1 MKRLGILTG
10 GGDCPGLNA
19 AIRAAVRTAVG
30 IHGLEVLGFEDGWR
44 GVMDGEVR
52 ELPISAVQGILHRG
66 GTILGS
72 SGADPY
78 HQGRVET
85 VHAAFAGL
93 GLDALVVIGGDGT
106 LRTAARLAEEGLP
119 VVAIPKTI
127 DNDLAGTDA
136 CLGFHTAVQV
146 ATDAIDRLHTTAES
160 HDRLMLVEVMG
171 RSSGWIALSAG
182 LAGGADAILI
192 PERPFDPEEVCD
204 HLRRRHRHGHSFSIV
219 VVAEGAMPRKG
230 TMSPPEYPRDERGFV
245 RYGGI
250 AQHLRPILE
259 AGTGYEARVT
269 VLGHVQRG
277 GTPVAEDRILATRFG
292 QAAVELSLAG
302 RWGRMVALQGT
313 ELTDVPLVEAAEGR
327 RVPEDLYRVA
337 EVFFDH
343 EVEDGT

>member
-1 MKRLGILTG
+1 MPSALDGLAPRIAAAAVTKATSKGFVRMSGLVSGFDRAHQVLERSHPVPLGVMKRLGILTG

-19 AIRAAVRTAVG
+19 AIRGVVRTAVG

-171 RSSGWIALSAG
+171 RSSGWIALS
-182 LAGGADAILI
+182 
-192 PERPFDPEEVCD
+192 R
-204 HLRRRHRHGHSFSIV
+204 S
-219 VVAEGAMPRKG
+219 
-230 TMSPPEYPRDERGFV
+230 
-245 RYGGI
+245 
-250 AQHLRPILE
+250 
-259 AGTGYEARVT
+259 
-269 VLGHVQRG
+269 
-277 GTPVAEDRILATRFG
+277 
-292 QAAVELSLAG
+292 
-302 RWGRMVALQGT
+302 
-313 ELTDVPLVEAAEGR
+313 
-327 RVPEDLYRVA
+327 
-337 EVFFDH
+337 
-343 EVEDGT
+343 